1 MAGSLIKEA
10 AHSYAKPLRHIIE
23 AIFQAKY
30 QPDERSVDFERED
43 IVAFASE
50 LNVNLPKNMGI
61 IYLPNIVLTTYPA
74 PREHFCGSRLSGCP
88 PNKIALAWRGVAPYS
103 RQIGGT
109 LSLPQRCSQQ
119 PGAKDAAEWLPPL
132 NRCWFVRTIIRI
144 KRRYRLMVDR
154 RERNALASVLGQCE

>member
-50 LNVNLPKNMGI
+50 LNVNLPKNLGDLIYSFRYRTDLPAGI
-61 IYLPNIVLTTYPA
+61 LSTAPGRIISA
-74 PREHFCGSRLSGCP
+74 PRFP
-88 PNKIALAWRGVAPYS
+88 A
-103 RQIGGT
+103 
-109 LSLPQRCSQQ
+109 
-119 PGAKDAAEWLPPL
+119 
-132 NRCWFVRTIIRI
+132 
-144 KRRYRLMVDR
+144 
-154 RERNALASVLGQCE
+154 